1 MHENLHDMIAEV
13 TKDSKPASMEE
24 LDLSSAKKN
33 DKTPTDTKKKEE
45 EKTSRIGVISLYD
58 WFEKNKEKFISHIKK
73 VKVESKD
80 VNQKRNLAFSVLV
93 GKEGSSERDLF
104 IIKPADQIKVLDL
117 PGVGMNI
124 YNNGFRILY
133 DVGNSIILKA
143 YGIKTG
149 LIITYCLN
157 VDGMLIPYASTKLK
171 KKDPGLEIVEPNV
184 QEIGR
189 RLGLNTDLESAILL
203 YKQLQKSDERI
214 VSNMDLLKWFISR
227 ERGVVDINHFLLIDK
242 VLMFVFAG

>member
-13 TKDSKPASMEE
+13 TKESKPASMEE
-24 LDLSSAKKN
+24 LEVSSTKTS
-33 DKTPTDTKKKEE
+33 TPTDTKSKEE
-45 EKTSRIGVISLYD
+45 ENKSSRIGVVSLYD
-58 WFEKNKEKFISHIKK
+58 WFEKNKDKFIGHIKK

-149 LIITYCLN
+149 LILTYCLN

-171 KKDPGLEIVEPNV
+171 KKDPGIEIIEPNV
-184 QEIGR
+184 QDIGR
-189 RLGLNTDLESAILL
+189 RLGLNADLESAILL
-203 YKQLQKSDERI
+203 YKQLQKTDEKI